1 MKFKTLK
8 IYKIVSQQSVTLE
21 HNTQSDREKQTQIRT
36 QSDKPA
42 PKSQITSKMPLL
54 ITKDTT
60 RNDLDQGA
68 KKSTVEQGRG
78 NSPLTKRQEGRGYSP
93 LTKRQEERGYS
104 PLTKRQGVR
113 GHRQEGSG
121 DSPLTT
127 IEEGR
132 GYRPQK
138 DKGNL
143 GGNKLKS

>member
-42 PKSQITSKMPLL
+42 PKSQTTSKMPLL

-93 LTKRQEERGYS
+93 LTKRQ
-104 PLTKRQGVR
+104 GVR

-132 GYRPQK
+132 GYRPQN

>member
-1 MKFKTLK
+1 MKFKTYK

-21 HNTQSDREKQTQIRT
+21 QNTQSDREKQTQIRT
-36 QSDKPA
+36 QSNKPA
-42 PKSQITSKMPLL
+42 PKNEITSKMPLL

-78 NSPLTKRQEGRGYSP
+78 NSTLTKRQERRGY
-93 LTKRQEERGYS
+93 T
-104 PLTKRQGVR
+104 PLTKRQGVK
-113 GHRQEGSG
+113 GHSPLTKRQEGSG

>member
-1 MKFKTLK
+1 M
-8 IYKIVSQQSVTLE
+8 
-21 HNTQSDREKQTQIRT
+21 
-36 QSDKPA
+36 A
-42 PKSQITSKMPLL
+42 LL

-93 LTKRQEERGYS
+93 LTKRQ
-104 PLTKRQGVR
+104 GVR
-113 GHRQEGSG
+113 GHSLLTKKQEGNG

-132 GYRPQK
+132 GYRSQK

>member
-36 QSDKPA
+36 QSDKPS

-93 LTKRQEERGYS
+93 LTKRQ
-104 PLTKRQGVR
+104 GVR